1 MNDGRMTPAA
11 PDARDQVDLD
21 RLVWDPEY
29 RYQAQRMVER
39 RKNSRRGAGRVGGRR
54 RNDSPV

>member
-11 PDARDQVDLD
+11 PDVRDQADLD

-54 RNDSPV
+54 RTDSPV